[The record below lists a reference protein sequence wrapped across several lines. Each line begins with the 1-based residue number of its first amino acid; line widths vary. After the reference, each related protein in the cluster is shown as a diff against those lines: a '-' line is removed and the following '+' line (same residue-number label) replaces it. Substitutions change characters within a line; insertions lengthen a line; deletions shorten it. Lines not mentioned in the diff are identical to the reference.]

1 MSDADMIFGDII
13 RPIIQKAQKPTSPR
27 TSIGSDRPLA
37 FVSVSKDANDRRLPT
52 GMGVKDEAMG
62 LLAGGKGL
70 KEIAQL
76 GDEI

>member
-1 MSDADMIFGDII
+1 MVFGDII
-13 RPIIQKAQKPTSPR
+13 RPTVQKAQKPTSPR
-27 TSIGSDRPLA
+27 TSMGSDRPLA
-37 FVSVSKDANDRRLPT
+37 FVSGSKDANDRLPT

-70 KEIAQL
+70 KENAQL